1 MGDNHEENARIHA
14 EYGKMGFNFKNIA
27 SVQLSH
33 KPNLEQ
39 YKNSYLAQE
48 WTYLQ
53 KEYGYSKLIQRGDVR
68 YAIK

>member
-1 MGDNHEENARIHA
+1 MK
-14 EYGKMGFNFKNIA
+14 KMRGFMQNMEKWDFNFKNIA